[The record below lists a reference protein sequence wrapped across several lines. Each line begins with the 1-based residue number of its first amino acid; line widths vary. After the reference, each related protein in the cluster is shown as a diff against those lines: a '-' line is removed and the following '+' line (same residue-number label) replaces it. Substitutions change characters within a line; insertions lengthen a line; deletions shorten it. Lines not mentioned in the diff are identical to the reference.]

1 MRGGG
6 TLTSDNRLYKVG
18 VQSNHYRARYLRTW
32 SLERAAPD
40 HEEEHEER
48 TRGEDSLRYREWEE
62 AGRKV
67 AFVIG
72 DFLEP
77 PSPPSPPLAPTAPV
91 SNVFQ
96 RRKKGAAAR
105 SVFRAPVL
113 LVSFGPPIIIATTAC
128 LYPPCEYRPPREKPF
143 LSFVRCEDYEGAP
156 LF

>member
-1 MRGGG
+1 MRVGGGG

-48 TRGEDSLRYREWEE
+48 TRGEDSLRYGEWEE

-77 PSPPSPPLAPTAPV
+77 RLRISPPPPPV

-96 RRKKGAAAR
+96 RRKKGAA
-105 SVFRAPVL
+105 
-113 LVSFGPPIIIATTAC
+113 
-128 LYPPCEYRPPREKPF
+128 F
-143 LSFVRCEDYEGAP
+143 LSWTSFRFSVSPR
-156 LF
+156 

>member
-77 PSPPSPPLAPTAPV
+77 PSPPPPPSPPAPV

>member
-1 MRGGG
+1 MRGGGG

-48 TRGEDSLRYREWEE
+48 TRGEDSLRCKEWEE

-67 AFVIG
+67 VFVIG

-77 PSPPSPPLAPTAPV
+77 RSPPV

-113 LVSFGPPIIIATTAC
+113 LVSFGP
-128 LYPPCEYRPPREKPF
+128 R
-143 LSFVRCEDYEGAP
+143 
-156 LF
+156 

>member
-77 PSPPSPPLAPTAPV
+77 PSPPLPPSPPAPV

-143 LSFVRCEDYEGAP
+143 LSFVRCKDYEGAP